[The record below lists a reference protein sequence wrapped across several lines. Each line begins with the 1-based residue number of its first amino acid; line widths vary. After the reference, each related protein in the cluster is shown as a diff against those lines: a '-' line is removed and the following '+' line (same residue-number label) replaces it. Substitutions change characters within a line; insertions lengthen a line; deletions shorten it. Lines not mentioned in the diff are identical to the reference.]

1 MPNFLHSKS
10 IEFGLAESLWPS
22 VDDRNSKLR
31 AIVYYKMAC
40 KKNDARAFLALY
52 KINKEW
58 INSYLIIGK
67 QHDGLHYLNGSLVL
81 GYLPAFLYAAG
92 CDDIFSIYQRLIY
105 LSLGLSLA
113 EQRQGLSVDDF
124 QREFL
129 KLSEKFAIEFI
140 PEIIEIG
147 KSWIPGTPIRL
158 SDSALDG
165 QLIPHPFKFDVALD
179 SERLNWQI
187 FPVRVNLEEYLRQ
200 LPGDQDYQLAYEE
213 AYSPQFEEL
222 MKQAAQKGN
231 GQAMYALDSYGDLSQ
246 LVKFA
251 ENGSPDG
258 FIDLMASISK
268 FPEDFEFTNS
278 SKLKETTNMSI
289 FARIDCL
296 VYLYTLMERLGL
308 EKYGKL
314 GIDASHLSS
323 DSDTGYETLKTDVK
337 ELKYQLCEHLEVER
351 INDRA
356 FQWQLGYK
364 FDFVFYEKLA
374 VLTLND

>member
-10 IEFGLAESLWPS
+10 IEFELAESLWPS

-129 KLSEKFAIEFI
+129 KLSEKFA
-140 PEIIEIG
+140 
-147 KSWIPGTPIRL
+147 L
-158 SDSALDG
+158 S
-165 QLIPHPFKFDVALD
+165 LIH
-179 SERLNWQI
+179 I
-187 FPVRVNLEEYLRQ
+187 
-200 LPGDQDYQLAYEE
+200 
-213 AYSPQFEEL
+213 
-222 MKQAAQKGN
+222 
-231 GQAMYALDSYGDLSQ
+231 
-246 LVKFA
+246 
-251 ENGSPDG
+251 
-258 FIDLMASISK
+258 
-268 FPEDFEFTNS
+268 
-278 SKLKETTNMSI
+278 
-289 FARIDCL
+289 
-296 VYLYTLMERLGL
+296 
-308 EKYGKL
+308 
-314 GIDASHLSS
+314 
-323 DSDTGYETLKTDVK
+323 
-337 ELKYQLCEHLEVER
+337 
-351 INDRA
+351 
-356 FQWQLGYK
+356 
-364 FDFVFYEKLA
+364 
-374 VLTLND
+374 